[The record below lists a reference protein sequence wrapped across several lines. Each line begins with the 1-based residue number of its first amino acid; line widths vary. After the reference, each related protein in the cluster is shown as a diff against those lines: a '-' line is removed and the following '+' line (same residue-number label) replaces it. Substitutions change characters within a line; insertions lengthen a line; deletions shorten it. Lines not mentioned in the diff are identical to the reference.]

1 MQFLKTSNINSYRLQ
16 NPAEN
21 ALFCLRVMVASVV
34 LYDHIHP
41 NGVFKSTELNVKSV
55 IKGIQTYGGNQME
68 QLMNALRFTTKHL
81 NDSDTK
87 KDIKSM
93 LGVAT

>member
-1 MQFLKTSNINSYRLQ
+1 
-16 NPAEN
+16 
-21 ALFCLRVMVASVV
+21 MVASVV

-41 NGVFKSTELNVKSV
+41 QGAFKSTELNIKNI
-55 IKGIQTYGGNQME
+55 IKGIQQFGGNQME
-68 QLMNALRFTTKHL
+68 QLLNALRFTTKHL
-81 NDSDTK
+81 NDADTK